1 MEATAMT
8 VLTTELVSQ
17 VTQEIWAAM
26 LAADS
31 ESPLLPGDLESK
43 EVVAQIHISGEWNG
57 TVCLHCSNL
66 AARHATSTMFGLPDD
81 DLTPA
86 DVQDAVGELVNVVG
100 GNIKGLVDGPSE
112 LSLPVVTTEGP
123 VPPLLGH
130 LELAQEVRFSWM
142 AEPVVV
148 SVWTE
153 PS

>member
-1 MEATAMT
+1 MT

-17 VTQEIWAAM
+17 VTQEIWSAM

-31 ESPLLPGDLESK
+31 ESPLLPGDLGSN

-57 TVCLHCSNL
+57 TVCLHCSSL
-66 AARHATSTMFGLPDD
+66 AARHATSAMFGLPDEE
-81 DLTPA
+81 LTAA

-112 LSLPVVTTEGP
+112 LSLPVVTIEGP
-123 VPPLLGH
+123 ATQLLGH

-153 PS
+153 PA

>member
-1 MEATAMT
+1 MA

-17 VTQEIWAAM
+17 VTQEIWSAL

-31 ESPLLPGDLESK
+31 DSPLLPGDTHSN
-43 EVVAQIHISGEWNG
+43 EVVARIHISGEWNG

-66 AARHATSTMFGLPDD
+66 AARHATSAMFGLPDD
-81 DLTPA
+81 ELTAA

-100 GNIKGLVDGPSE
+100 GNIKGLVEGHSE
-112 LSLPVVTTEGP
+112 LSLPEVTTEAP
-123 VPPLLGH
+123 AACVLGH
-130 LELAQEVRFSWM
+130 LELAQEVRFSWL